1 MGELSSFKEDELI
14 FIDSNIFLYNFRSH
28 EEFGDASAAFLERVE
43 RGEVRSAINTAV
55 IYEISEIILLEKGS
69 EILDTGDLS
78 MIKNRL
84 KADEEVSKK
93 VYETVQVFYDYIEA
107 LQVMGMVILPVDWS
121 ILKNI
126 PQIGIKHN
134 LSPRVAL
141 HSRTC
146 WKYEISNIA
155 TSDSKFEKIS
165 WLKVW
170 KP

>member
-14 FIDSNIFLYNFRSH
+14 FIDSNIFLHNFRSH
-28 EEFGDASAAFLERVE
+28 EEFGEASATFLERVE

-55 IYEISEIILLEKGS
+55 VYEVSEIILLEKGS

-78 MIKNRL
+78 VIKNRL
-84 KADEEVSKK
+84 KMDEEVSKK

-126 PQIGIKHN
+126 PQIGIEHN

-141 HSRTC
+141 HARTC
-146 WKYEISNIA
+146 WKFEISNIA

>member
-14 FIDSNIFLYNFRSH
+14 FIDSNIFLLHFRSH
-28 EEFGDASAAFLERVE
+28 EEFGEASAAFLERVE

-55 IYEISEIILLEKGS
+55 VYEVSEIILLEKGS
-69 EILDTGDLS
+69 EILETGDLS
-78 MIKNRL
+78 VIKNRL
-84 KADEEVSKK
+84 KADLEVSKK

-126 PQIGIKHN
+126 PQIGFEHN

-141 HSRTC
+141 HARTC
-146 WKYEISNIA
+146 WKFEIGNIA